1 MFRYAK
7 LLSVPPSTR
16 DASAIDIDIPRT
28 FKGDDSFS
36 SRVNP
41 ESLRRVLYSYSS
53 HCNEQGLGLS
63 YIQGLNTIC
72 GMLLFNNSELN
83 AFFCLCAFTLR
94 FAPSHYEANIA
105 GAHRVASCCDELLKH
120 VDSEAIHF
128 IARFRFFQALTI
140 MQLNVS
146 LSQRGCSSVVLALP
160 AILVSSWLCCMCEVS
175 ALNSSCSLL
184 AAAGNR

>member
-1 MFRYAK
+1 MTSVLLQPSFFSALNAPHFVPTGSVHRLFPLPHAICSALLSHMFRYAK

-28 FKGDDSFS
+28 FKGDDLFS

-128 IARFRFFQALTI
+128 IALFRFFFNL
-140 MQLNVS
+140 
-146 LSQRGCSSVVLALP
+146 LP
-160 AILVSSWLCCMCEVS
+160 
-175 ALNSSCSLL
+175 SCS
-184 AAAGNR
+184 